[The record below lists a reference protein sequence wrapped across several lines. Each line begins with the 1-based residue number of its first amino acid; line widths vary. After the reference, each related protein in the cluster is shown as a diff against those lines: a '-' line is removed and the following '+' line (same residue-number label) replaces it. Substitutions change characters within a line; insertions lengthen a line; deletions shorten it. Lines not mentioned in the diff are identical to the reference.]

1 MEDSTLKKIKAAAA
15 AVFVIAAAAG
25 PISSELG
32 GELRVSAPPAQEI
45 AAEASATSEAAAMQ
59 ADGSETRDPQ
69 PEAAL
74 AAAEPAAESPAAEA
88 SGLIDLNTATQAEL
102 ETLSGIGPAKAR
114 AIIDYRNRY
123 GGFVSP
129 EEITEVK
136 GIGEGIYGR
145 IKDYIYVS
153 TGETRQDQ

>member
-1 MEDSTLKKIKAAAA
+1 MYRLLIINPGSTSTKVSLFEDETSLFEKSLFHDADVLLKCPHVNDQIPFRKQ
-15 AVFVIAAAAG
+15 VIEDMLSNGTA
-25 PISSELG
+25 
-32 GELRVSAPPAQEI
+32 
-45 AAEASATSEAAAMQ
+45 
-59 ADGSETRDPQ
+59 
-69 PEAAL
+69 
-74 AAAEPAAESPAAEA
+74 
-88 SGLIDLNTATQAEL
+88 GLIDLNTATQAEL